1 MLHCFRDTALFKAL
15 GRLSNECR
23 DMLLRSRAASSLF
36 GGKRAHTPSYQYFD
50 KHSEFIDAKEIPHT
64 HGRVT
69 FKTVIN
75 AAI

>member
-1 MLHCFRDTALFKAL
+1 MLHCFRDTPLFKAL
-15 GRLSNECR
+15 GRLRNE
-23 DMLLRSRAASSLF
+23 LNLF

-50 KHSEFIDAKEIPHT
+50 KHSGFIDAKGIPRT
-64 HGRVT
+64 HGRVA